1 MPCPCKPRPNE
12 ALRRGCE
19 GWRGAAMRAGRSG
32 AFPGDL
38 VQRIKDASGIV
49 DIVGQF
55 VTLKQAGQNLKG
67 LCPFH
72 AEKTPS
78 FTVNPGKQVFH
89 CFGCGA
95 GGDVIEFLER
105 HEKLSFPDAV
115 RHLAERAGIRLP
127 TSEAREDSET
137 QKLIALHE
145 AARSFFSVSL
155 SSPLGLGAREY
166 LAGRGVPVEM
176 QVSFGVGFAP
186 PAWDALIGHLR
197 GKGFSADWLVKGGLA
212 VPRNSGQGVYD
223 RFRNRIIFPIV
234 DASGRTI
241 AFGGRSMDD
250 SPPKYLNSPETAIY
264 KKGDH
269 LYGLYQA
276 REAIRR
282 RGAALLVEGYFD
294 VIGAHAAGFDHAV
307 ATLGTALTTR
317 QVGQL
322 RRMAPDVVFVY
333 DGDAAGLRAMRSSAG
348 LLLESGAA
356 VNVAVLPEGEDPDS
370 FLQKEGPDAFGKAV
384 GSSIRLADFV
394 LESLIQEKRGS
405 SAWIVE
411 QMFSIW
417 DQIANPIERGE
428 RIRRAAERLDI
439 REEWIIEAWHASRQ
453 KPGGPGRPSAIS
465 PPGGPSAH
473 GEAGQGSVRGGS
485 KMPVRVEPLFLQ
497 ILLMRPDLIPTAR
510 DRVSPDLWEDAALRA
525 AYSGLLEGG
534 GHDASDPAVGRLLV
548 VDLPGTPEQVE
559 AAFQDCIRVFVR
571 RRQRIAQRRLY
582 GEIRKAESSGD
593 PEALKTSLRE
603 HMKVSKETCP

>member
-1 MPCPCKPRPNE
+1 
-12 ALRRGCE
+12 
-19 GWRGAAMRAGRSG
+19 MRAGRSG

-38 VQRIKDASGIV
+38 VQRVKDASEIADV
-49 DIVGQF
+49 IGQF

-105 HEKLSFPDAV
+105 QEKLSFPDAV

-127 TSEAREDSET
+127 APERRDDSET
-137 QKLIALHE
+137 QRLVALHE
-145 AARSFFSVSL
+145 AAKSFFSGSL
-155 SSPLGLGAREY
+155 SSPRGGGARAY
-166 LAGRGVPVEM
+166 LAGRGVSVET
-176 QVSFGVGFAP
+176 QKSFGIGFAP
-186 PAWDALIGHLR
+186 PSWDALISHMG
-197 GKGFSADWLVKGGLA
+197 GKGFPPEMVVKAGLA
-212 VPRNSGQGVYD
+212 VPRNSGHGAYD

-234 DASGRTI
+234 DVSGRTI

-264 KKGDH
+264 RKGDH

-282 RGAALLVEGYFD
+282 KGTALLVEGYFD

-307 ATLGTALTTR
+307 ATLGTALTPR
-317 QVGQL
+317 QVGLL
-322 RRMAPDVVFVY
+322 RRMTPEVVFVY
-333 DGDAAGLRAMRSSAG
+333 DGDAAGLRAMRGSAG

-370 FLQKEGPDAFGKAV
+370 FLRKEGPDAFDKAV

-394 LESLIQEKRGS
+394 LESLIQEKKGS

-411 QMFSIW
+411 QMFPVW

-428 RIRRAAERLDI
+428 RFRRAAERLDI
-439 REEWIIEAWHASRQ
+439 REEWIIEAWHASRK
-453 KPGGPGRPSAIS
+453 KPGGSPVS
-465 PPGGPSAH
+465 PPAPRFGGLAAR
-473 GEAGQGSVRGGS
+473 GEAGRKVGGGPT
-485 KMPVRVEPLFLQ
+485 MPARVEPLFLQ
-497 ILLMRPDLIPTAR
+497 ILLMRPDLIAAAR
-510 DRVSPDLWEDAALRA
+510 GQVSPDLFEDAALGQ
-525 AYSGLLEGG
+525 AYAGLLEGG
-534 GHDASDPAVGRLLV
+534 DARPSDPSVGRLLV
-548 VDLPGTPEQVE
+548 EDFPGTAEQAE
-559 AAFQDCIRVFVR
+559 AGFQDCIRAFVR
-571 RRQRIAQRRLY
+571 RRQRNAQRRIH
-582 GEIRKAESSGD
+582 GEIRKAESMGD